1 MEAKKLIHAKAHKI
15 VFGRANILD
24 PLTADELK
32 EFNRLNDL
40 HEKLYPAPKRKKK
53 KAQKQKLQSGQLK
66 LNLLYN

>member
-15 VFGRANILD
+15 IFGRANILD

-32 EFNRLNDL
+32 EFNKLNDL
-40 HEKLYPAPKRKKK
+40 HEKLFPAPKRKKK
-53 KAQKQKLQSGQLK
+53 KAQKQKNKSGQLK